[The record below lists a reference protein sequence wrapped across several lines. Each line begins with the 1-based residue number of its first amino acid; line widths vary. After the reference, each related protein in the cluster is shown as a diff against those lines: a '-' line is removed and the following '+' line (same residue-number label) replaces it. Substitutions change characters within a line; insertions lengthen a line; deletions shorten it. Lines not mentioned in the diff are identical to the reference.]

1 MTREYIGLRSGIN
14 LLIFHT
20 EQVESLKQHA
30 LLFDRIGILDLD
42 KCLKYDLNLD
52 NQQLGDI
59 QWLIEQNQIYN
70 LAIQPFDEAGTNKE
84 IVAYLAEAGLESYA
98 HTLNYSALMKASG
111 IKGKS
116 ILDEKWY
123 GWRNAQESVSLRLL
137 AIQAETLDNVNA
149 VPLLPESQFVL
160 NIPTSKMTDVAQVI
174 INNLPLPDET
184 TPWEDIIEYKDDE
197 DVKQSLST
205 LRRWMRKIA
214 RENLPAHEIEEE
226 IEWLINEFHTHMK
239 LHKMKSNTEPIESIV
254 KVSLEFFENLAKFN
268 FSKLA
273 DPLFAIRK
281 RRFALMEAEMNAPGR
296 EIAYIIKT
304 NEKFS
309 NQS

>member
-1 MTREYIGLRSGIN
+1 MTKHIGLRSGIN
-14 LLIFHT
+14 LLLFRT
-20 EQVESLKQHA
+20 ESIESLKQQA
-30 LLFDRIGILDLD
+30 LLFDKIGILDLN
-42 KCLKYDLNLD
+42 KCLEYDLNLD
-52 NQQLGDI
+52 DGQLGDI
-59 QWLIEQNQIYN
+59 QWLMEQSLIYN
-70 LAIQPFDEAGTNKE
+70 LAIQPFEAGTNKE

-111 IKGKS
+111 IKSKS
-116 ILDEKWY
+116 MLDEKWY

-137 AIQAETLDNVNA
+137 AIQTETLDNVNA

-160 NIPTSKMTDVAQVI
+160 NIPTSKMTDVAQVV

-184 TPWEDIIEYKDDE
+184 TPWEDIIEYKKDE
-197 DVKQSLST
+197 DVKQSLLT

-214 RENLPAHEIEEE
+214 RENLPTHEIEEE
-226 IEWLINEFHTHMK
+226 IEWLTNEFHRHMNS
-239 LHKMKSNTEPIESIV
+239 HKMKSNTEPIEAIV
-254 KVSLEFFENLAKFN
+254 KVSLEFIENLVKFN

-281 RRFALMEAEMNAPGR
+281 RRLSLMEAEMNAPGR

-309 NQS
+309 GRS